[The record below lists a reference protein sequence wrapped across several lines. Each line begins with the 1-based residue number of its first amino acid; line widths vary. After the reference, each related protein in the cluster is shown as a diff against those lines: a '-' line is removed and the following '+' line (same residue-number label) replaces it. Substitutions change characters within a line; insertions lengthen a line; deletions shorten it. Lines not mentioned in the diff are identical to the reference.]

1 MMYSTI
7 SRPTTPSQLYDL
19 LLLSLRKLTVI
30 VPLPPAIIYNIDGL
44 TPRPGRL
51 TMMSVLRCPH
61 IPDRAISLGLAL
73 AVSPSTVIVAL
84 PSERL
89 LLLLRM
95 DLVLAVL
102 VLNEGVVAF
111 HLGFVVVSVGSGR
124 CG

>member
-73 AVSPSTVIVAL
+73 SVSSCTVIVAL

-89 LLLLRM
+89 LLLWV